1 MKKSY
6 LLILAVFCL
15 SLCAIQCSRDSS
27 PVGPELSGGNLYEGA
42 VLVGNFV
49 ATGNNTI
56 DFRMIQVSIKNT
68 NVRAY
73 PDVNGDFRLEGVPTG
88 NQSLEVNVDNHI
100 SHIDVADIQSG
111 EQIRMQLQIQE
122 NNSVMLQHMNR
133 DKKHSEDLE
142 VEIRPKKWNIDW
154 VNSVDEGHAR
164 IYGAGFDTITSVVIT
179 GPTGIGIQVT
189 RTDKGGVYFKAF
201 FNQSAAIAAI
211 PNPTRGDSHEITVTI
226 TYSEGTVDK
235 PFEIEIVGQGPDEPE
250 EDLGMDIDPHKWNTN
265 WITSNGYVTVRF
277 RGEGFD
283 TIVPGA
289 TVMSY
294 NGGIPIEPS
303 SDGIHG
309 SSYMAKFTKKDAIG
323 LFTEPKKGE
332 TYQVDVMVQF
342 DDSSTR
348 TFPHEIQIVG
358 PNK

>member
-1 MKKSY
+1 MKKTY

-42 VLVGNFV
+42 VLGGNFV
-49 ATGNNTI
+49 ATGNNTV
-56 DFRMIQVSIKNT
+56 DFRMIQVSIKNA
-68 NVRAY
+68 NMQAY
-73 PDVNGDFRLEGVPTG
+73 PDIRGEFRLEGVPTG
-88 NQSLEVNVDNHI
+88 DQSLEVNVDSHI

-111 EQIRMQLQIQE
+111 EQIQMQLQIQE

-133 DKKHSEDLE
+133 NKKHSGDLE

-164 IYGAGFDTITSVVIT
+164 VYGAGFDTITLVVIT
-179 GPTGIGIQVT
+179 GPTQGIPVT
-189 RTDKGGVYFKAF
+189 ETELGGAYYKAF
-201 FNQSAAIAAI
+201 FNQSDAIDAI
-211 PNPTRGDSHEITVTI
+211 PDPVRGDFHDITVTI
-226 TYSEGTVDK
+226 TYSGGTVDK
-235 PFEIEIVGQGPDEPE
+235 IYPIEIVGQGPKEPE
-250 EDLGMDIDPHKWNTN
+250 EDLGMDIDPSKWNTN

-283 TIVPGA
+283 TIVPGV

-309 SSYMAKFTKKDAIG
+309 SSYMAKFLKKEAIA

-342 DDSSTR
+342 DDSSTG